1 MPTPRVLRRTDDRNG
16 ERQMSLGE
24 GQSNL
29 LVPFLRMLARRD
41 VLAGLLFIAVA
52 ALGLW
57 LSRDYPIGTALRM
70 GTGYVPRLLC
80 WLLFGLGVVVLV
92 QGLREAQDA
101 RALSSGG
108 VSALRPLVFVTA
120 SLVIFGLGIER
131 LGLGSS
137 ILLLI
142 GGGARAAAV
151 GDPGGGAGAH
161 PPLLGHLHSRTG
173 IDHPGLAGVVD
184 GDSPQSRRRIRRGAD
199 AGEPILRARRRAD
212 RHLDR
217 RSPRHRPD

>member
-1 MPTPRVLRRTDDRNG
+1 MPTLRVLRRTDDRNG

-80 WLLFGLGVVVLV
+80 WLLLGLGVIVLV

-101 RALSSGG
+101 RPLSAGDI
-108 VSALRPLVFVTA
+108 SALRPVIFVTA
-120 SLVIFGLGIER
+120 SLVIFGLSIER
-131 LGLGSS
+131 LGLVVS

-142 GGGARAAAV
+142 GVGAVAAR
-151 GDPGGGAGAH
+151 GLR
-161 PPLLGHLHSRTG
+161 PLETLVAALVLIALSWGIFILGL
-173 IDHPGLAGVVD
+173 GLTIPVW
-184 GDSPQSRRRIRRGAD
+184 P
-199 AGEPILRARRRAD
+199 EW
-212 RHLDR
+212 
-217 RSPRHRPD
+217 